1 MYVVGTDQIALHGG
15 GLRPSGLAH
24 AVDLDGDVICRDERP
39 RYQFP
44 WLDWMTE
51 LSPESERS
59 RACPECTAVALER
72 AMPVGGADDP
82 YPSVVP
88 EQPAPQEAA
97 PELQDAFAPAATT
110 QHQATP
116 AIDWLRFPQDFSVWS
131 DGL

>member
-1 MYVVGTDQIALHGG
+1 MYVVGSDRIM
-15 GLRPSGLAH
+15 LRNNGVGPSGIAH
-24 AVDLDGDVICRDERP
+24 AVDVDGDVICRDERP

-44 WLDWMTE
+44 WLDWTTE
-51 LSPESERS
+51 VTTESERA
-59 RACPECTAVALER
+59 RACPGCTAIALER
-72 AMPVGGADDP
+72 AMAVGGADDP

-88 EQPAPQEAA
+88 QQEALAPAP
-97 PELQDAFAPAATT
+97 ATT